1 MAKWPNKIEPG
12 IEFNAPIHANDI
24 LPTFAAAAGAEL
36 PDDRIIDGVNLLPF
50 LQNHNSEM
58 PHETLYWLQGR
69 LQTVLH
75 ENWKLITD
83 HRTGKDWLFNVESDP
98 YERINLASEMTLKV
112 KELKRLLND
121 HKKVQPPPLYDN
133 TMSVPILI
141 DKHNGYAF
149 QDGDEFT
156 YWDN

>member
-1 MAKWPNKIEPG
+1 
-12 IEFNAPIHANDI
+12 
-24 LPTFAAAAGAEL
+24 
-36 PDDRIIDGVNLLPF
+36 
-50 LQNHNSEM
+50 M

-112 KELKRLLND
+112 EELKRLLSD

-141 DKHNGYAF
+141 DKHNGYTF